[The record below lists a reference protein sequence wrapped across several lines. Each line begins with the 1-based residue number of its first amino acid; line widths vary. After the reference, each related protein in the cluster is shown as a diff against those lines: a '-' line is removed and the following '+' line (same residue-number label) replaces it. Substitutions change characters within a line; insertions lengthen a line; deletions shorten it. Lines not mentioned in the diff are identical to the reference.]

1 MLAYSGCVAD
11 VFKAL
16 ADPSRR
22 AILDELAEHDGA
34 TQFELCSALIMR
46 HGIAITRQATAQ
58 HLAVLEAAGL
68 VSIRRD
74 GRTKRHFFDPA
85 PIRRALVRWVPPD
98 PGGPEPPC

>member
-1 MLAYSGCVAD
+1 VAD

-22 AILDELAEHDGA
+22 AILDELAERDGQS
-34 TQFELCSALIMR
+34 QFELCSALVMR

-68 VSIRRD
+68 VEIRRD
-74 GRTKRHFFDPA
+74 GRTRRHFFDPA
-85 PIRRALVRWVPPD
+85 PIRRALARWAPDDPP
-98 PGGPEPPC
+98 PRRS